1 MSLNNPGLIKT
12 FIAATAI
19 ARYSIVKLAAGD
31 NEVALATAVSDPL
44 IGVSAEPAD
53 ITAGQ
58 RIDVTFT
65 GIAEVRA
72 AASITKGA
80 WLTVHTDGRVK
91 PATTTDERIGRAL
104 QAAAAGDVLS
114 IEIIKN

>member
-19 ARYSIVKLAAGD
+19 PRYSVVKLAAGD
-31 NEVALATAVSDPL
+31 NEVGLATAVTDPL
-44 IGVSAEPAD
+44 IGISAEPAD
-53 ITAGQ
+53 VAAGK
-58 RIDVTFT
+58 RVDVTFT

-72 AASITKGA
+72 SASINKGA

-91 PATTTDERIGRAL
+91 PAASTDERIGRAL
-104 QAAAAGDVLS
+104 QAALANDVLS

>member
-19 ARYSIVKLAAGD
+19 PQYSVVKLAAGD
-31 NEVALATAVSDPL
+31 NEVGLATAVTDPL
-44 IGVSAEPAD
+44 LGVSAEPAEVK
-53 ITAGQ
+53 AGQ
-58 RIDVTFT
+58 RVDVIFS
-65 GIAEVRA
+65 GITAVRA
-72 AASITKGA
+72 AESITKGA

-91 PATTTDERIGRAL
+91 PAGSTDERIGRAL